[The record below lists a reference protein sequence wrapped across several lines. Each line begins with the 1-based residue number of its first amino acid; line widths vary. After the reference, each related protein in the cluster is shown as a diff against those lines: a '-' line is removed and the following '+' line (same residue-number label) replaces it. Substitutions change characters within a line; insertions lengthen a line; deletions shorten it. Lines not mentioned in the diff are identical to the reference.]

1 LAQVLVGEFL
11 SVYRLAARAI
21 TEQWRY
27 ACMMKMMTSW
37 CGVMIIVSVGGG
49 RRAVGGGL
57 VGRLV
62 VAAGVMGGGT
72 NRGTKVL
79 DGGGPTNGRG
89 VQSGSQPG
97 R

>member
-1 LAQVLVGEFL
+1 
-11 SVYRLAARAI
+11 
-21 TEQWRY
+21 
-27 ACMMKMMTSW
+27 
-37 CGVMIIVSVGGG
+37 MIIVSVGGG

-89 VQSGSQPG
+89 GRRSYGVQSGSQPG

>member
-1 LAQVLVGEFL
+1 
-11 SVYRLAARAI
+11 
-21 TEQWRY
+21 
-27 ACMMKMMTSW
+27 
-37 CGVMIIVSVGGG
+37 MIIVSVGGG

-62 VAAGVMGGGT
+62 VAAGVLGGGT

-79 DGGGPTNGRG
+79 DGGGPTNGPG